1 MGSPYSFPYLS
12 SVKDYNKY
20 RKCRDE
26 VDSLRSKVTPMK
38 ELTSQLFERSEV
50 NVPGLSSRLC
60 GEKNHLVF

>member
-1 MGSPYSFPYLS
+1 MLRITINTENAG
-12 SVKDYNKY
+12 
-20 RKCRDE
+20 DE